1 MSTPAD
7 STRVTPIP
15 VLADAGR
22 YQPPVRPA
30 GMKLVID
37 LNEGPAPTADI
48 LARLAAIDAETLRR
62 YPDASAL
69 EKRLAARFSLPPGR
83 VVVTAGGDDAI
94 ERLCRA
100 VLAPGKQ
107 LILPAPTFE
116 MFKRYA
122 KFAGAS
128 VVEPAWP
135 EGPFPL
141 AAVLAAITPATAM
154 IAVVSPNN
162 PTGGVATAEDL
173 RRVAEAAP
181 HALILLD
188 GAYAEFGDE
197 DLTALA
203 LTLPNVVVV
212 RTFSKAR
219 GLAGLRVGY
228 TLAPERI
235 ADWMRAVGAPFAV
248 SSLSLAVAGH
258 DLDHGDTRLAAT
270 VAQVKIERERIR
282 QILTELG
289 GRPVASQAN
298 FVLARVPDP
307 IALREALF
315 AQGVAVRTFT
325 GKPGMESFIRIGC
338 PADAAD
344 MDFLETALRQ
354 ALAR

>member
-1 MSTPAD
+1 MSSAPLQ
-7 STRVTPIP
+7 VTPIAI
-15 VLADAGR
+15 LKDAGR

-37 LNEGPAPTADI
+37 LNEGPAPTPDI
-48 LARLAAIDAETLRR
+48 LARLAAVDGETLRR
-62 YPDASAL
+62 YPDATAL
-69 EKRLAARFSLPPGR
+69 EARLAARFGLPASR

-100 VLAPGKQ
+100 VLSPGKE
-107 LILPAPTFE
+107 LILPSPSFE

-135 EGPFPL
+135 EGRFPL
-141 AAVLAAITPATAM
+141 DAVLAAINANTAM

-162 PTGGVATAEDL
+162 PTGAVATADDL
-173 RRVAEAAP
+173 RRVAAAAP

-188 GAYAEFGDE
+188 GAYAEFADE

-203 LTLPNVVVV
+203 LTLPNVVMV

-228 TLAPERI
+228 ALAPERV

-248 SSLSLAVAGH
+248 SSVSIALAGH
-258 DLDHGDTRLAAT
+258 DLDNNDARLAAT
-270 VAQVKIERERIR
+270 VAQVRLERERIR
-282 QILTELG
+282 QVLTELG
-289 GRPVASQAN
+289 AQPVASQAN
-298 FVLARVPDP
+298 FVLARVKDP
-307 IALREALF
+307 VAVRDALF
-315 AQGVAVRTFT
+315 AQGVAVRAFT
-325 GKPGMESFIRIGC
+325 GKPGMENLLRIGC
-338 PADAAD
+338 PADAAG
-344 MDFLETALRQ
+344 MELLETALRQ
-354 ALAR
+354 ALKA

>member
-1 MSTPAD
+1 MSAD
-7 STRVTPIP
+7 FPITPIP
-15 VLADAGR
+15 VLKDAGR
-22 YQPPVRPA
+22 YRPPVRPA

-48 LARLAAIDAETLRR
+48 LARLAAVDAETLRR
-62 YPDASAL
+62 YPDATAL
-69 EKRLAARFSLPPGR
+69 EQRLAARFGLPPSR
-83 VVVTAGGDDAI
+83 VVVTAGGDDGI

-100 VLAPGKQ
+100 VLSPGKQ

-135 EGPFPL
+135 EGAFPTD
-141 AAVLAAITPATAM
+141 AVLAAITPDTAM

-162 PTGGVATAEDL
+162 PTGAVATADDL
-173 RRVAEAAP
+173 RRVAAAAP

-188 GAYAEFGDE
+188 GAYVEFADE

-203 LTLPNVVVV
+203 LSLPNVVMI

-228 TLAPERI
+228 ALAPERI

-248 SSLSLAVAGH
+248 SSVSLAVAGH
-258 DLDHGDTRLAAT
+258 DLDHGDARLAAT
-270 VAQVKIERERIR
+270 VAQVKTERERIR
-282 QILTELG
+282 RILAELG
-289 GRPVASQAN
+289 ATPVASQAN

-307 IALREALF
+307 VALRDALF
-315 AQGVAVRTFT
+315 AQGVAVRNFA

-338 PADAAD
+338 PADPAG
-344 MDFLETALRQ
+344 MDFLESALRK
-354 ALAR
+354 ALAE

>member
-1 MSTPAD
+1 MSAD
-7 STRVTPIP
+7 SPLRPIP
-15 VLADAGR
+15 VLRDAGR

-37 LNEGPAPTADI
+37 LNEGPAPTPDL

-69 EKRLAARFSLPPGR
+69 ETRLAARFGLPPER
-83 VVVTAGGDDAI
+83 VVVTAGGDDGI

-135 EGPFPL
+135 EGRFPVD
-141 AAVLAAITPATAM
+141 AVLAAVTPDTAM
-154 IAVVSPNN
+154 IAIVSPNN
-162 PTGGVATAEDL
+162 PTGAVATADDL
-173 RRVAEAAP
+173 RRVAAAAP
-181 HALILLD
+181 HALVLLD
-188 GAYAEFGDE
+188 GAYAEFADE

-203 LTLPNVVVV
+203 LTLPNVVMI

-228 TLAPERI
+228 ALAPARI

-258 DLDHGDTRLAAT
+258 DLDHGDARLAAT
-270 VAQVKIERERIR
+270 VAQVKTERERLR
-282 QILTELG
+282 RLLAELG
-289 GRPVASQAN
+289 ATPVASQAN
-298 FVLARVPDP
+298 FVLARVTDP
-307 IALREALF
+307 VAVRDALF
-315 AQGVAVRTFT
+315 ARGVAVRAFT
-325 GKPGMESFIRIGC
+325 GKPGMEQFLRIGC
-338 PADAAD
+338 PADAAE
-344 MDFLETALRQ
+344 MDFLETALR
-354 ALAR
+354 AAFGR

>member
-1 MSTPAD
+1 MSDP
-7 STRVTPIP
+7 VQVIPIP
-15 VLADAGR
+15 VLKDAGR

-48 LARLAAIDAETLRR
+48 LARLAAVDAETLRR
-62 YPDASAL
+62 YPDATAL
-69 EKRLAARFSLPPGR
+69 EKRLAARFGLPPSR
-83 VVVTAGGDDAI
+83 VVVTAGGDDGI

-100 VLAPGKQ
+100 VLAPGRD
-107 LILPAPTFE
+107 LILPTPTFE

-122 KFAGAS
+122 KFAGAN
-128 VVEPAWP
+128 VIEPAWP
-135 EGPFPL
+135 EGAFPTD
-141 AAVLAAITPATAM
+141 AVLTAITPATAM

-162 PTGGVATAEDL
+162 PTGAVATADDL
-173 RRVAEAAP
+173 RRVAAAAP

-188 GAYAEFGDE
+188 GAYVEFADE

-203 LTLPNVVVV
+203 LTLPNVVMI

-228 TLAPERI
+228 ALAPERI

-248 SSLSLAVAGH
+248 SSVSLAVAGH
-258 DLDHGDTRLAAT
+258 DLDHGDARLAAT
-270 VAQVKIERERIR
+270 VAQVKTERERIR
-282 QILTELG
+282 RILTELG
-289 GRPVASQAN
+289 ASPVASQAN

-307 IALREALF
+307 VALRDALF
-315 AQGVAVRTFT
+315 AQGVAVRNFA

-338 PADAAD
+338 PADAAE
-344 MDFLETALRQ
+344 MEFLETALRQ
-354 ALAR
+354 AFKN

>member
-1 MSTPAD
+1 MSAD
-7 STRVTPIP
+7 FPITPIP
-15 VLADAGR
+15 VLRDAGR

-37 LNEGPAPTADI
+37 LNEGPAPTPDL
-48 LARLAAIDAETLRR
+48 LARLAAVDAETLRR
-62 YPDASAL
+62 YPDAAAL
-69 EKRLAARFSLPPGR
+69 EKRLAARFGVPPER
-83 VVVTAGGDDAI
+83 VVVTAGGDDGI

-135 EGPFPL
+135 EGKFPIE
-141 AAVLAAITPATAM
+141 AVLAAITADTAM

-162 PTGGVATAEDL
+162 PTGAVATADDL

-181 HALILLD
+181 YALVLLD
-188 GAYAEFGDE
+188 GAYAEFADE

-203 LTLPNVVVV
+203 LSLPNVVMI

-228 TLAPERI
+228 ALAPGRI

-248 SSLSLAVAGH
+248 SSISLAVAGH
-258 DLDHGDTRLAAT
+258 DLDHGDARLAAT
-270 VAQVKIERERIR
+270 VAQVKTERERIR
-282 QILTELG
+282 SILTELG
-289 GRPVASQAN
+289 ATPVASQAN
-298 FVLARVPDP
+298 FVLARVADP
-307 IALREALF
+307 VAVRDALF
-315 AQGVAVRTFT
+315 AQGVAVRAFT
-325 GKPGMESFIRIGC
+325 GKPGMEHLLRIGC
-338 PADAAD
+338 PANAAE
-344 MDFLETALRQ
+344 MDFLETALRR
-354 ALAR
+354 AFGR